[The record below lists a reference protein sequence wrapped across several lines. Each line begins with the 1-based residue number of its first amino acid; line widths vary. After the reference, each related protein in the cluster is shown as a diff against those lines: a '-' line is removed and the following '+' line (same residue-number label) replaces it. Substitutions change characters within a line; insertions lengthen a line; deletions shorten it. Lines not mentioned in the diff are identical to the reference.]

1 MTCLHTGMNIYVEQ
15 DIANLIPPLSADERA
30 GLENSLLTEGCRDAL
45 VIWKETET
53 LLDGHNRL
61 DICQH
66 HNLPYQTVSKSFA
79 TKDEAKTWVITNQFA
94 RRNLTPFQR
103 GELALK
109 LKDFFRV
116 QAQEKQRL
124 GGKEKLCQNSDKAV
138 DTKKALAKL
147 AGVSHDT
154 ISKIERLADQATDD
168 LKEKLRKGETSI
180 HSAFTQLRQHKKQ
193 EAAQAK
199 KETLQKT
206 LISLEDCRIQH
217 CAVAD
222 MHQHIE
228 PASIDAIITDP
239 PYPKEFLPVYDD
251 LAAFADYALKP
262 GGSLLVMVGQSY
274 LPEIIE
280 KLSKRLA
287 YHWTAAYL
295 TPGGQ
300 AVQVWPKKV
309 NTFWKPLLW
318 FTKGEYAGPWI
329 GDVPRSDTNDNEK
342 QHHHWGQSE
351 SGMKDIL
358 ERWSEPG
365 QVVCDPFLGGGT
377 TAVLAMRLKRKFVGC
392 DVDKKCVADS
402 WARVKEEFEQQ

>member
-1 MTCLHTGMNIYVEQ
+1 MGIHIEN
-15 DIANLIPPLSADERA
+15 DIASLIPPLSTDERA
-30 GLENSLLTEGCRDAL
+30 ALQTSLLAEGCRDAL
-45 VIWKETET
+45 VVWKETET

-61 DICQH
+61 DICQQ
-66 HNLPYQTVSKSFA
+66 HNLPYLTVVRSFA
-79 TKDEAKTWVITNQFA
+79 SKDDAKTWVIRNQFA

-109 LKDFFRV
+109 LKDVFRV

-124 GGKEKLCQNSDKAV
+124 GGKDKVRQNSDKAV
-138 DTKKALAKL
+138 DTKKELARL

-154 ISKIERLADQATDD
+154 ITKIERLAEQAPDD
-168 LKEKLRKGETSI
+168 LKEKLRKGDTSI
-180 HSAFTQLRQHKKQ
+180 HSAFTQLRQRSKQ
-193 EAAQAK
+193 ETALAK
-199 KETLQKT
+199 KAALKKT
-206 LISLEDCRIQH
+206 VIGLDDCRIHH

-222 MHQHIE
+222 LHRHIE
-228 PASIDAIITDP
+228 PASIDAIITDA

-251 LAAFADYALKP
+251 LATFADYALKP
-262 GGSLLVMVGQSY
+262 GGSLIVMTPQSY

-280 KLSKRLA
+280 KLSRRLV

-300 AVQVWPKKV
+300 AVQVWPKRV

-318 FTKGEYAGPWI
+318 FTKGDYAGPWL
-329 GDVPRSDTNDNEK
+329 GDVARSDTNDNEK

-365 QVVCDPFLGGGT
+365 QIVCDPFLGGGT

-402 WARVKEEFEQQ
+402 LARVKGEFEQQ

>member
-1 MTCLHTGMNIYVEQ
+1 MTIHIDNE
-15 DIANLIPPLSADERA
+15 IASLIPPLSTDERSA
-30 GLENSLLTEGCRDAL
+30 LQASLLAEGCRDAL
-45 VIWKETET
+45 VVWKETET

-66 HNLPYQTVSKSFA
+66 HNLPYQTVSMSFA
-79 TKDEAKTWVITNQFA
+79 SKDDAKSWVIRNQFA

-109 LKDFFRV
+109 LKDFFKV

-124 GGKEKLCQNSDKAV
+124 GGKKKVSQKSVKPL
-138 DTKKALAKL
+138 DTQRELAKL

-154 ISKIERLADQATDD
+154 ISKIERLTEQAPDD

-180 HSAFTQLRQHKKQ
+180 HSASCLLRQRSKQ

-199 KETLQKT
+199 KQTLQKT
-206 LISLEDCRIQH
+206 LISLDDCRIYH

-222 MHQHIE
+222 LHQHVE
-228 PASIDAIITDP
+228 PASISSIITDP
-239 PYPKEFLPVYDD
+239 PYPKEFLGIYDD
-251 LAAFADYALKP
+251 LAEFADYALKP
-262 GGSLLVMVGQSY
+262 GGSLIVMVGQSY
-274 LPEIIE
+274 MPEIIE

-300 AVQVWPKKV
+300 AVQVWPKRV
-309 NTFWKPLLW
+309 NCFWKPLLW
-318 FTKGEYAGPWI
+318 FTKGGYAGPWL
-329 GDVPRSDTNDNEK
+329 GDVAKSDTNDNDK

-365 QVVCDPFLGGGT
+365 QIVCDPFLGGGT
-377 TAVLAMRLKRKFVGC
+377 TAAIAMRLKRKFVGC
-392 DVDKKCVADS
+392 DTDQKCVGDS
-402 WARVKEEFEQQ
+402 WRRIKEEFEQQ